1 MRLRLGLD
9 KWILG
14 FTRSLSLRGKI
25 VVLYVLI
32 LLLPTLVLSS
42 GAVYLVIR
50 SFHHSYV
57 NTAEEAVRQTAQIV
71 DFSKKSY
78 DLLAVRTATDG
89 ELIARLGRE
98 YADMSEKVDTVNY
111 VDRTFLITSKY
122 LPGIADFRIYHT
134 NGTLVEDGQLLW
146 RPEAGRQLAGMDEL
160 AWYER
165 AQRSPNPLF
174 WSSVPG
180 KPSQSVLTRK
190 IIDNSGEL
198 LGMVYILLNYDA
210 VFGELL
216 DHPFNDGSLYIVDD
230 NRRILAATSRAEIGK
245 RLQMS
250 DWPEAGTS
258 GAAAGADALEELGA
272 AAGPD
277 SLEAPGAAEAPKA
290 AQGKGAQAP
299 AASAASKGAQDAG
312 TLDLTGTKDMLMTQP
327 LSSHWT
333 LVALM
338 RTKHLDDQNRL
349 ILILIVGIITFFLL
363 LSLSLMTTIVRNIVR
378 RIRKLGTRMGDLSR
392 GEFEAA
398 VRYSENDELG
408 ELENRFNFMS
418 ERLGKLV
425 EDITKSSLAEKEQAF
440 KALQAQINP
449 HFIYNSLGLLRWRA
463 MDANDEEQIRIIDA
477 LTTFYRTTL
486 NNRIGVIRIRDELEH
501 VRAYLDICQFRYPD
515 KVRVEWDI
523 DDEALDCYTIK
534 TVLQPIVENCYLHG
548 AITRRPDAVIR
559 IAVVRDGET
568 VRMSVFD
575 NGQGIPAAVLREIG
589 RGTHAGKGGG
599 FGTPNI
605 KERLALYFGSGAAMT
620 IESEAGAWTHVSVAF
635 PASAEEPAIRREA

>member
-1 MRLRLGLD
+1 MRLGLRLD

-14 FTRSLSLRGKI
+14 FTRRMSLRGKI
-25 VVLYVLI
+25 VVLFVMI

-42 GAVYLVIR
+42 GAVYGVIR
-50 SFHHSYV
+50 SFHRSYV
-57 NTAEEAVRQTAQIV
+57 NTAEEAVQQTAQIV

-98 YADMSEKVDTVNY
+98 YADMTEVVDTVNY

-134 NGTLVEDGQLLW
+134 NETLVQDGQLLW
-146 RPEAGRQLAGMDEL
+146 RPEDRMLSGMTER
-160 AWYER
+160 AWYDE
-165 AQRSPNPLF
+165 AKRSQSPLF

-180 KPSQSVLTRK
+180 NPNQSVITRK
-190 IIDNSGEL
+190 IIDNTGNL
-198 LGMVYILLNYDA
+198 IGMVYILLNYNA
-210 VFGELL
+210 VFGEVL

-230 NRRILAATSRAEIGK
+230 AKRILAATDRADIGK
-245 RLQMS
+245 RLQLQA
-250 DWPEAGTS
+250 WPDGS
-258 GAAAGADALEELGA
+258 
-272 AAGPD
+272 
-277 SLEAPGAAEAPKA
+277 
-290 AQGKGAQAP
+290 AP
-299 AASAASKGAQDAG
+299 AAASPEDGSVV
-312 TLDLTGTKDMLMTQP
+312 DLTGTKDMLMTRP

-338 RTKHLDDQNRL
+338 RTKHLDNQNRTV
-349 ILILIVGIITFFLL
+349 LILIVGIITFFLL

-378 RIRKLGTRMGDLSR
+378 RIRKLGTRMADLSR

-408 ELENRFNFMS
+408 ELENRFNSMS

-425 EDITKSSLAEKEQAF
+425 EDITKSGLAEKEQAF

-463 MDANDEEQIRIIDA
+463 MDADDQEQIRIIDA
-477 LTTFYRTTL
+477 LTTFYRITL
-486 NNRIGVIRIRDELEH
+486 NNQISVIRIRDELEH
-501 VRAYLDICQFRYPD
+501 VRAYLDICQFRYPGR
-515 KVRVEWDI
+515 VRVEWEI
-523 DDEALDCYTIK
+523 DEEALDFYTIK

-548 AITRRPDAVIR
+548 AITRRPGAVIR
-559 IAVVRDGET
+559 IAVSREGGVM
-568 VRMSVFD
+568 RMSVHD
-575 NGQGIPAAVLREIG
+575 NGQGIPAAVLRDIE
-589 RGTHAGKGGG
+589 RGAHVGKGSG

-605 KERLALYFGSGAAMT
+605 KERLALYFGSEAALT
-620 IESEAGAWTHVSVAF
+620 IESEPGAWTRVSIAF
-635 PASAEEPAIRREA
+635 PACIAEPTIRREA

>member
-57 NTAEEAVRQTAQIV
+57 STAEEAVQQTAQIV

-89 ELIARLGRE
+89 ELIARLGRD
-98 YADMSEKVDTVNY
+98 YADMSENVDTVNY

-146 RPEAGRQLAGMDEL
+146 RPEAGRQLAGMDER

-165 AQRSPNPLF
+165 AKRSPNPLF

-180 KPSQSVLTRK
+180 KPNQSVLTRK

-198 LGMVYILLNYDA
+198 LGMVYVLLNYDA

-230 NRRILAATSRAEIGK
+230 NRRILAATNRAEIGK
-245 RLQMS
+245 RLHMK
-250 DWPEAGTS
+250 DWP
-258 GAAAGADALEELGA
+258 AAGAAGSAAGSDALEGLGA
-272 AAGPD
+272 AAGSD
-277 SLEAPGAAEAPKA
+277 ALEAPGAASSSSNTGP
-290 AQGKGAQAP
+290 
-299 AASAASKGAQDAG
+299 DAG

-338 RTKHLDDQNRL
+338 RTKHLDNQNRM

-463 MDANDEEQIRIIDA
+463 MDADDQEQIRIIDA
-477 LTTFYRTTL
+477 LTTFYRITL

-568 VRMSVFD
+568 IRMSVFD
-575 NGQGIPAAVLREIG
+575 NGQGIPASVLREIE
-589 RGTHAGKGGG
+589 RGAHVGKGGG

-605 KERLALYFGSGAAMT
+605 KERLALYFGSGAALT
-620 IESEAGAWTHVSVAF
+620 IESEAGAWTHASVSF